1 MCRPLPGR
9 LRRRTGRLGEVDSVN
24 MGVAVLAAFRWWE
37 RRRAHQGTDPL
48 VHLSLLGR
56 PGLRSGPTP
65 AGVTGSKR

>member
-1 MCRPLPGR
+1 M
-9 LRRRTGRLGEVDSVN
+9 N

-37 RRRAHQGTDPL
+37 RRRAHQGTAPL

-56 PGLRSGPTP
+56 PVLRSGPAP